1 MTKRI
6 QSKKAPF
13 LNYFAYNWVE
23 SISTSNQVYTLLKTL
38 KYMKTLIVCYQCILN
53 LGLYLEYGNP
63 GLFIDYLAR
72 SLNNK

>member
-1 MTKRI
+1 
-6 QSKKAPF
+6 
-13 LNYFAYNWVE
+13 
-23 SISTSNQVYTLLKTL
+23 
-38 KYMKTLIVCYQCILN
+38 MKTVIVCYQGILN